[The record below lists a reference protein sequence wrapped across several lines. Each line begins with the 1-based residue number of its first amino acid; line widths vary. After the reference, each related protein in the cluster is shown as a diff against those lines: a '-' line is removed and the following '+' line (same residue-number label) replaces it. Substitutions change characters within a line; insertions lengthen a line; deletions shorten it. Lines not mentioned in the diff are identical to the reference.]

1 VIVKKFLQCTVAAS
15 VLLIGAVMA
24 HAQSKPVLVVTA
36 PSFDE
41 LLADVD
47 FIGGLAGQQNA
58 KGMVEG
64 MIGGLTQ
71 GQGLKGLD
79 RSKPTG
85 VVVNID
91 NGNFVPTILIPSNNA
106 KDLTDTLSK
115 FNVVPPATNDGNAL
129 KVLLPNGMEVF
140 VRDSNGYAVVT
151 QTKDATLP
159 ADPVAALGGLNTT
172 YDIGVRVFL
181 QNVPAQMKQMAI
193 TQIRGVMQ
201 YAAKQQAEQGLGE
214 KNMDDQVKAIE
225 KLFNE
230 ADQITLGWKLDLTA
244 KNTYLDFT
252 FTGVPGS
259 SLDKD
264 LQALADAKTN
274 YSGFTTTNAAVTSN
288 FAGKMSAENIA
299 QTINSLEQ
307 AKANIEKSIDNDDD
321 LKDENTKKQVKT
333 IANQVIDVLEK
344 TIKSGKSDGGVLVM
358 TGPNMFQTAVGF
370 FVADGAGLDA
380 ALRNLVTLAQKDPE
394 FSAHVTAKADQETY
408 KDIKFHQ
415 FSVKVPD
422 ENAQR
427 LFGETLDVFVGT
439 GKDSAY
445 IAAGKGGLDLLKGAI
460 DRSAMAPAKA
470 TLPFQLTIAL
480 SPIVE
485 CIATQHPNPQVEA
498 FSKALAANK
507 GKDRI
512 LVTEKP
518 ISSGATVRI
527 LVEEGV
533 LQAAGEMSP
542 AKMNAG
548 GGRGAARLAPAR

>member
-15 VLLIGAVMA
+15 VLLMGAVMA
-24 HAQSKPVLVVTA
+24 HAQTKPVLVVTA

-47 FIGGLAGQQNA
+47 FVGGLAGQQNA
-58 KGMVEG
+58 KQMIEG
-64 MIGGLTQ
+64 MIGGFTQ

-79 RSKPTG
+79 RSKPIG

-115 FNVVPPATNDGNAL
+115 FNVVPPATNDGGAL
-129 KVLLPNGMEVF
+129 KLLLPNGMEVY

-151 QTKDATLP
+151 QTKDAALP
-159 ADPVAALGGLNTT
+159 SDPIQAFGGLNTT
-172 YDIGVRVFL
+172 YDIGIRVFV
-181 QNVPAQMKQMAI
+181 QNVPAEMKQMALG
-193 TQIRGVMQ
+193 QIRSVMD
-201 YAAKQQAEQGLGE
+201 YAAKQQGE
-214 KNMDDQVKAIE
+214 DNAQNMQDQVKAIE

-230 ADQITLGWKLDLTA
+230 ADQITVGWKLDRTA

-264 LQALADAKTN
+264 LQALADVKTN
-274 YSGFTTTNAAVTSN
+274 FSGFTTTNAAVTSN

-299 QTINSLEQ
+299 QTLNSLEQ
-307 AKANIEKSIDNDDD
+307 MKGNIEKSIDNDDD

-333 IANQVIDVLEK
+333 IAKQVIDVLEK
-344 TIKSGKSDGGVLVM
+344 TVKSGKSDGGVLVM
-358 TGPNMFQTAVGF
+358 AGPNMLQAAVGF

-380 ALRNLVTLAQKDPE
+380 ALRNLVSLAQNDTE
-394 FSAHVTAKADQETY
+394 FSAHVTAKADQQTY

-415 FSVKVPD
+415 FSVKVPEED
-422 ENAQR
+422 AQR

-439 GKDSAY
+439 GKDGAY
-445 IAAGKGGLDLLKGAI
+445 IAAGKGAIDLLKGAI

-480 SPIVE
+480 APIAE
-485 CIATQHPNPQVEA
+485 CIATQHPNPQIEA

-518 ISSGATVRI
+518 ISSGATVRV

-542 AKMNAG
+542 ARMNAG
-548 GGRGAARLAPAR
+548 GPRPAARLAPAN

>member
-1 VIVKKFLQCTVAAS
+1 VIVKKFLQCTIAAS
-15 VLLIGAVMA
+15 VLLIGAVVA

-41 LLADVD
+41 LLANVD

-58 KGMVEG
+58 KGMIEG
-64 MIGGLTQ
+64 MIGGFTQ

-79 RSKPTG
+79 RSKPIG
-85 VVVNID
+85 AVVNIE

-106 KDLTDTLSK
+106 KDLTDTLAK
-115 FNVVPPATNDGNAL
+115 FNVVPPATNDSGAL
-129 KVLLPNGMEVF
+129 KLLLPNGMEVY

-151 QTKDATLP
+151 RSKDVALP
-159 ADPVAALGGLNTT
+159 SDPVAAFGGLNTT
-172 YDIGVRVFL
+172 YDIGIRVFL
-181 QNVPAQMKQMAI
+181 QNVPAEMKQMAI
-193 TQIRGVMQ
+193 GQIRGVME
-201 YAAKQQAEQGLGE
+201 YAAKQQAEDGLAE
-214 KNMDDQVKAIE
+214 KNMQDQVKAIE

-230 ADQITLGWKLDLTA
+230 ADQITLGWKIDRTA

-264 LQALADAKTN
+264 LQQLADAKTN
-274 YSGFTTTNAAVTSN
+274 FSGFTTTNAAVTTN

-299 QTINSLEQ
+299 QTVNSLEQ
-307 AKANIEKSIDNDDD
+307 AKANIEKSIDNDED

-358 TGPNMFQTAVGF
+358 AGPNMLQTAVGF

-380 ALRNLVTLAQKDPE
+380 ALRNLVKLAQNDPE
-394 FSAHVTAKADQETY
+394 FSAHVTAKPDSETY
-408 KDIKFHQ
+408 KDIKFHL
-415 FSVKVPD
+415 FSVKVPEED
-422 ENAQR
+422 AKR
-427 LFGETLDVFVGT
+427 LFGETLDVYVGT

-445 IAAGKGGLDLLKGAI
+445 VAAGKGGLELLKGAI

-485 CIATQHPNPQVEA
+485 CIATQHPNPQIDA

-527 LVEEGV
+527 MVEEGV

-542 AKMNAG
+542 ARMNAG
-548 GGRGAARLAPAR
+548 GPRPAARLAPQR